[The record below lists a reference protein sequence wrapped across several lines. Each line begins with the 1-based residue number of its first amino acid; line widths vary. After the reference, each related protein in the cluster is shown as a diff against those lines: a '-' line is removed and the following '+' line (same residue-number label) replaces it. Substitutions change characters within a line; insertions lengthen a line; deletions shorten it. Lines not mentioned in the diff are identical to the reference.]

1 MLGKVEVASRHF
13 VNFPK
18 VYRDLIDTKTRSFQT
33 KKTTHVKIQPVLI
46 ILECP
51 YLGYC
56 QSGRR
61 KISLSQMRDDNTTGI
76 TSQDCLHTCGRGYAA
91 RMSRID

>member
-13 VNFPK
+13 VNFSE
-18 VYRDLIDTKTRSFQT
+18 VYRDLLDTKTCSFQT
-33 KKTTHVKIQPVLI
+33 KKTTYAKIQPVLI

-61 KISLSQMRDDNTTGI
+61 KISLS
-76 TSQDCLHTCGRGYAA
+76 
-91 RMSRID
+91 